1 MVFVR
6 LINLIFSNI
15 YLSTKVK
22 NKGISL
28 KQIIGIMNK
37 NILIVDD
44 DKNICEILEFN
55 LKSEGYAVELAYSAE
70 EALEKLNENTQLI
83 LLDVMMQGMSGYKM
97 LDQIRTNG
105 NQTPVIFLTAKDTEN
120 DMLTG
125 FSVGADDYISKPFS
139 VKEVIAR
146 IKAVLKRAKS
156 NSVMEKK
163 PFLIFNDLQ
172 IDTENKEV
180 SIKNKM
186 INLTKTE
193 FEILKKLAESP
204 NRFFSRDEIIES
216 IWGDEVFVTERTVD
230 VHITRLRKKMGE
242 YGQVISNKI
251 GFGYKFDSQKL

>member
-1 MVFVR
+1 
-6 LINLIFSNI
+6 
-15 YLSTKVK
+15 
-22 NKGISL
+22 
-28 KQIIGIMNK
+28 MNE

-44 DKNICEILEFN
+44 DTSICEILEFN
-55 LKSEGYAVELAYSAE
+55 LKSEGYTVELAYSAE
-70 EALEKLNENTQLI
+70 EALEKLNRNTQLI
-83 LLDVMMQGMSGYKM
+83 LLDIMMQGMSGYKM
-97 LDQIRTNG
+97 LEQIRTNG

-204 NRFFSRDEIIES
+204 NRFFSRDEIMES